1 MVYFGK
7 GKTMI
12 KLYYV
17 EDDTTIAFAVQTY
30 LKNKGYEVVVFD
42 TMDQSKG
49 ALQLELPS
57 LILIDWNLP
66 DGSGR
71 HLCKWIRD
79 NWRELPI
86 IFLTVKSDSK
96 DIVLGFQ
103 GGADDYL
110 VKPFDLEVLSA
121 RISAILRRT
130 GNIAKKYLNC
140 GEITIDLEKLQ
151 VFILNEEI
159 ILSRIEYQLVKLL
172 IENKGCILTR
182 AKLLEVLW
190 DANGNYVND
199 NTLTVTMKRL
209 REKLHNPSYLKT
221 VRSFGYRMEDM

>member
-1 MVYFGK
+1 MK
-7 GKTMI
+7 

-17 EDDTTIAFAVQTY
+17 EDDITIALAVQKY
-30 LKNKGYEVVVFD
+30 LKNKGYQVDVFD
-42 TMDQSKG
+42 TIEQTKN
-49 ALQLELPS
+49 ALQTELPS
-57 LILIDWNLP
+57 LILIDWNLS
-66 DGSGR
+66 DGSGQ
-71 HLCKWIRD
+71 HLCKWVRD

-110 VKPFDLEVLSA
+110 IKPFDLEVMYV

-130 GNIAKKYLNC
+130 GNIASNYLTC
-140 GEITIDLEKLQ
+140 GDIAIDLLKHQ
-151 VFILNEEI
+151 VFISKQEI
-159 ILSRIEYQLVKLL
+159 ILSKIEYQLIKLL

-182 AKLLEVLW
+182 TRLLEVLW
-190 DANGNYVND
+190 DANGNFVND

-209 REKLHNPSYLKT
+209 REKLNNPSNLKT
-221 VRSFGYRMEDM
+221 IRSFGYRMEDV

>member
-1 MVYFGK
+1 
-7 GKTMI
+7 MI

-17 EDDTTIAFAVQTY
+17 EDDVTIASAVQNY
-30 LKNKGYEVVVFD
+30 LKNKGYQVVVFG
-42 TMDQSKG
+42 TIDQTKS
-49 ALQLELPS
+49 ALQIELPS
-57 LILIDWNLP
+57 LILIDWNLS
-66 DGSGR
+66 DGSG
-71 HLCKWIRD
+71 HQLCKWVRD

-110 VKPFDLEVLSA
+110 VKPFDLEVLFA
-121 RISAILRRT
+121 RIHAILRRT
-130 GNIAKKYLNC
+130 GTIEKKYPTC
-140 GEITIDLEKLQ
+140 GDIVIDLEKMQ
-151 VFILNEEI
+151 VFISKQEI
-159 ILSRIEYQLVKLL
+159 ILSKIEYQLVKLL

-182 AKLLEVLW
+182 TRLLELLW

-209 REKLHNPSYLKT
+209 REKLHNPSNLKT
-221 VRSFGYRMEDM
+221 VRSFGYRMEEV

>member
-1 MVYFGK
+1 
-7 GKTMI
+7 MI

-17 EDDTTIAFAVQTY
+17 EDDVTIASAVQKY
-30 LKNKGYEVVVFD
+30 LKNKGYQVIAFD
-42 TMDQSKG
+42 TIEQTKQ
-49 ALQLELPS
+49 ALQTELPS
-57 LILIDWNLP
+57 LILIDWNLS
-66 DGSGR
+66 DGSGQQ
-71 HLCKWIRD
+71 LCKWVRD

-96 DIVLGFQ
+96 DIVMGFQ

-130 GNIAKKYLNC
+130 GNIAKNYLTC
-140 GEITIDLEKLQ
+140 GDIIIDLVKLQ
-151 VFILNEEI
+151 VFISKQEI
-159 ILSRIEYQLVKLL
+159 ILSKIEYQLIKLL
-172 IENKGCILTR
+172 LENKGCILTR
-182 AKLLEVLW
+182 TRLLEVLW

-209 REKLHNPSYLKT
+209 REKLHNPSNLKT
-221 VRSFGYRMEDM
+221 VRSFGYRMEEV